1 MIDRSTGRRGAGA
14 TILIVDDETEVADLY
29 TVHLDDLYEVRTAYG
44 GEAALE
50 AVDGSVDVV
59 LLDRRMPD
67 ISGDEVLERI
77 RERGLD
83 CRVVV
88 VTAIEPDFDIV
99 DMEFDDYLTKP
110 VDRSTLQDVVERQL
124 VYDSYDARL
133 REYLQLRSKIEVLER
148 QKSRRELD
156 ENDRYNELKVV
167 AKSLHDDLLGMIR
180 EHDDLDLD
188 EEDLHP

>member
-1 MIDRSTGRRGAGA
+1 MDRGAGRRGTGA
-14 TILIVDDETEVADLY
+14 TILVVDDEEEVADLY
-29 TVHLDDLYEVRTAYG
+29 TVHLEDRYEVRTTYS
-44 GEAALE
+44 GEEALE
-50 AVDGSVDVV
+50 AIDGSVDVV

-83 CRVVV
+83 SRVVV

-99 DMEFDDYLTKP
+99 DMEFDDYITKP
-110 VDRSTLQDVVERQL
+110 ADRSTLQEVVERQL

-148 QKSRRELD
+148 EKPRRELD
-156 ENDRYNELKVV
+156 DSDRYNELKVV
-167 AKSLHDDLLGMIR
+167 AKSLRDDLQGMIR
-180 EHDDLDLD
+180 EHDDLELD
-188 EEDLHP
+188 ESDLQR